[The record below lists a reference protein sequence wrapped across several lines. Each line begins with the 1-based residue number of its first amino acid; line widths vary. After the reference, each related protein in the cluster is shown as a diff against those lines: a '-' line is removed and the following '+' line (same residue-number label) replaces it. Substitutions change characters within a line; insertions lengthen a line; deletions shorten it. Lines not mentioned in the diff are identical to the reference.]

1 MSTPKSTPAK
11 PRKSQ
16 WKQDPDAVRADI
28 LKVAASE
35 FAKNGFSGAR
45 VDDIAAKT
53 RASKRMIYYY
63 FTDKDGLYLA
73 VLEAEYARVRQGE
86 ADLQLEGL
94 DPISALRRLV
104 EFTFENHYNM
114 PEFIRLV
121 MTENIHN
128 ASHLQ
133 RSETIPKLN
142 HAAIEKLEN
151 VCARGRAEG
160 IFRQDIDALQ
170 LHWIISSLSFFNVSN
185 RATFSYSFGPSLQ
198 TPEGQAALRERAIDM
213 VLRAT
218 VADPSLI
225 ETAA

>member
-1 MSTPKSTPAK
+1 MSTPKKPPTK
-11 PRKSQ
+11 PRKTQ

-35 FAKNGFSGAR
+35 FAKNGFSGTR
-45 VDDIAAKT
+45 VDNIAAKT

-104 EFTFENHYNM
+104 EFTFEYHYNM
-114 PEFIRLV
+114 PGFIRLV
-121 MTENIHN
+121 MTENIQN
-128 ASHLQ
+128 ARHLQ
-133 RSETIPKLN
+133 LSESIPKLN
-142 HAAIEKLEN
+142 RAAIEKLEK
-151 VCARGRAEG
+151 VCARGRTEG

-170 LHWIISSLSFFNVSN
+170 LHWIVSSLSFFNVSN
-185 RATFSYSFGPSLQ
+185 RATFSYSFGSALH
-198 TPEGQAALRERAIDM
+198 TPEGQTALRERAIDM

-225 ETAA
+225 ESAA